1 MPLRRQPGTCDG
13 SAVLRLARVRP
24 CQEKETDMPTML
36 RARPAPLLDD
46 GFDLKVIIV
55 ASDDSCGAGG
65 DCDTSD
71 GCSSTCPS
79 ACNSGA

>member
-1 MPLRRQPGTCDG
+1 M
-13 SAVLRLARVRP
+13 SAVAIP
-24 CQEKETDMPTML
+24 PEMETDMPTML
-36 RARPAPLLDD
+36 QARPAPLPDD
-46 GFDLKVIIV
+46 GFDLKITIV
-55 ASDDSCGAGG
+55 ASDDGGCAGG

>member
-1 MPLRRQPGTCDG
+1 
-13 SAVLRLARVRP
+13 
-24 CQEKETDMPTML
+24 MPTTL
-36 RARPAPLLDD
+36 QATSTPPLDD

-55 ASDDSCGAGG
+55 ASDEDCDA
-65 DCDTSD
+65 DENCDTSD